1 MRLMAV
7 EPFPALLRRL
17 RQARGWSQQRLAEEL
32 CRVSRRPTV
41 TRQEVY
47 RWECGRRHPKMWL
60 PFIAVVLEVP
70 LSTLERAIAL
80 PSTTSSRVLDDLLP
94 PPLELPAGTARRRL
108 DQLDADHMLARAE
121 AFRRADDVVAG
132 KDLMGPAFRELD
144 SAVEL
149 ARSATSTERVG
160 KQLLTAVGE
169 LSQIAG
175 WISYDA
181 GQLGRSEATWRLG
194 MSAAKEAGDSTLAG
208 QLVGVLGYQYS
219 NNGRE
224 ADGVELTEAAIVE
237 AGPSAPPRARALFWD
252 RVAWARTKTGD
263 AQGAMRALGQAS
275 EALGQHNGEDEPPWV
290 YWVSGAELRIMEA
303 RCFTELARPLRAV
316 PLLTDTLA
324 TYDASHTREF
334 TLYQSWLAV
343 AYTDANEPEM
353 AADTAM
359 RMLLASADLG
369 SDRITERARVVL
381 RKLEAHQGIPEVD
394 AVADVARA
402 LGVC

>member
-1 MRLMAV
+1 MTV

-17 RQARGWSQQRLAEEL
+17 RRARGWSQQRLAEEL

-60 PFIAVVLEVP
+60 PYIAVVLEVP

-80 PSTTSSRVLDDLLP
+80 PSTTTSRVLDELLP
-94 PPLELPAGTARRRL
+94 PPLELPTDATRRRL
-108 DQLDADHMLARAE
+108 DRQDAERMLARAE

-144 SAVEL
+144 SAVAV
-149 ARSATSTERVG
+149 ARASSASEHVSR
-160 KQLLTAVGE
+160 QLLTAVGE
-169 LSQIAG
+169 LAQIAG
-175 WISYDA
+175 WIAHDA
-181 GQLGRSEATWRLG
+181 GQLQRAEDTWRLG
-194 MSAAKEAGDSTLAG
+194 MSAAREAGDATLAA
-208 QLVGVLGYQYS
+208 QLVGVLGYQRS

-224 ADGVELTEAAIVE
+224 ADGVELTEAALRE
-237 AGPSAPPRARALFWD
+237 AGPNAPPRARALFWD
-252 RVAWARTKTGD
+252 RVAWAHTKTGD
-263 AQGAMRALGQAS
+263 AQAAMRALGRAS
-275 EALGQHNGEDEPPWV
+275 QALGQHDGEDEPPWV
-290 YWVSGAELRIMEA
+290 YWVSEAELRIMEA

-316 PLLTDTLA
+316 PLLVDTLA
-324 TYDASHTREF
+324 AYDPSHTREY

-343 AYTDANEPEM
+343 ALADANEPEM

-369 SDRITERARVVL
+369 SDRITERVRVVL

-394 AVADVARA
+394 AVADIARA
-402 LGVC
+402 LGTC